1 MYNLSL
7 HLDIPSRLRA
17 KQPLCSFFNALS
29 LGNMANYFVRS
40 DRESN
45 QRPNA
50 LELSTLT
57 ITTELRSSTSV
68 NKHISIEILSHK
80 DTLSFLCSLGILFV
94 YRNMQ

>member
-1 MYNLSL
+1 MYTLINCYNYNESASVHRYNLSL

-17 KQPLCSFFNALS
+17 KQPLCSFFNVVS

-57 ITTELRSSTSV
+57 ITTELEV
-68 NKHISIEILSHK
+68 LYISKLTYYH
-80 DTLSFLCSLGILFV
+80 
-94 YRNMQ
+94 RNTES